1 MNPSQK
7 RKIEYGKMRA
17 AFEDN
22 NWPVPSPQSFHHWT
36 LVRQVDHL
44 VTARETEPD
53 LGFMARMLALCSLP
67 RTNPGRRLQ
76 YKRVNGPYKL
86 VMIAGADNRLP
97 YGNLPRLLLAWVT
110 TEAVRTCRR
119 ELILG
124 RSLSEFMRKL
134 DIYSTSGGTSG
145 GRTRLRNQMHRLFN
159 ASIQLIYEDERT
171 SASMSSFVADRT
183 EFWWD
188 PKKPDSPVLWDSK
201 IELGEKFFQEII
213 HCPVPLNTNILK
225 AIKRS
230 PLGLDLYMWLNYR
243 LFGMKNP
250 VKLTWRDLYRQFGAH
265 PSKAAN
271 KRTVDDFRKKCLRE
285 LKKIKLTWKGFDYEL
300 VRGAL
305 LLFPTPPSVQP
316 MTLPVGRKDS
326 IPSTDLHA

>member
-7 RKIEYGKMRA
+7 RKIEYGKMKT

-22 NWPVPSPQSFHHWT
+22 NWPVPTPQSFHHWT
-36 LVRQVDHL
+36 LARQVDHL
-44 VTARETEPD
+44 VTAREAEPD

-67 RTNPGRRLQ
+67 RTNPGRRKE
-76 YKRVNGPYKL
+76 YVRGNGPFTL
-86 VMIAGADNRLP
+86 VMSAGGLNKLP

-110 TEAVRTCRR
+110 TEAVRTQRR
-119 ELILG
+119 ELVLG

-159 ASIQLIYEDERT
+159 TSIQLIYEDGHS

-188 PKKPDSPVLWDSK
+188 PKQPNVPVLWDSK

-213 HCPVPLNTNILK
+213 SSPVPLNTNILK
-225 AIKRS
+225 AIRRS

-250 VKLTWRDLYRQFGAH
+250 LKLKWRDLYRQFGAH
-265 PSKAAN
+265 PSKATN
-271 KRTVDDFRKKCLRE
+271 KRTVGDFRKKCLRE
-285 LKKIKLTWKGFDYEL
+285 LKKIKIAWEGFDYEL
-300 VRGAL
+300 IRGAL
-305 LLFPTPPSVQP
+305 VLLPAPPSVPP
-316 MTLPVGRKDS
+316 MTHPFGRKSND
-326 IPSTDLHA
+326 PSTALHA